1 MGDKYML
8 NGDWL
13 IDWPGAVDAGGA
25 SFTYTRAE
33 DDSETLSTIG
43 PVQQDL
49 TLMVTIIQMFM

>member
-1 MGDKYML
+1 ML